1 MNEGRTIVRGFY
13 RPEEGETPIYEEDQ
27 FIPLGDEPEDQGSI
41 NLTWILWTFAIVI
54 FLILGV
60 TITSLTYDIINYN
73 KIKKIEQTYE
83 QRRS

>member
-1 MNEGRTIVRGFY
+1 MNEERTIVRGFY
-13 RPEEGETPIYEEDQ
+13 RPEESETPIYEEDQ

-60 TITSLTYDIINYN
+60 TTASLTYNIINYN
-73 KIKKIEQTYE
+73 KIKQLEQTINNE
-83 QRRS
+83 